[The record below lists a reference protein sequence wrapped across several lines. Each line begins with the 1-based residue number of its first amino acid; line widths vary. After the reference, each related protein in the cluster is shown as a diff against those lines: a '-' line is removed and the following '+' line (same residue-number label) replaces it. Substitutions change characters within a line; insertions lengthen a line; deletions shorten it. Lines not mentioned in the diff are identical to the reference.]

1 MNKSRS
7 SKRKI
12 KRIIKI
18 AAAAL
23 LAVVLVCGIFVGITV
38 WETNRGEYKAPS
50 SFEVPDS
57 ALEYDGKKYDLKE
70 DVETILVMGLDK
82 YEQAEDDTYS
92 NNMQADFLML
102 LIIDNDAQKCTA
114 LHINRD
120 TITSMNVLGVAGDK
134 VDVVSKQIA
143 LAHTYGNGKEIS
155 CRNTAEAVSNL
166 LLGIEIDYYLSV
178 TMEAVEVYNDFVG
191 GVEVTVLDDFKGIDD
206 TLVKGETVTLMG
218 EHALHYVRSRYGL
231 EDSSN
236 NHRMERQKQYLKAL
250 YDKTQWA
257 LNNDS
262 DFIVNAASKLTP
274 YIVSNCSGNKL
285 QSVMEKIADYE
296 LTEIRDLEGES
307 VKGESF
313 MEFYPDGK
321 SVEETVISLFYTPRD

>member
-1 MNKSRS
+1 MSKSHSLR
-7 SKRKI
+7 RKQ
-12 KRIIKI
+12 KRILKI

-23 LAVVLVCGIFVGITV
+23 LAVVLLCGVFVGITV
-38 WETNRGEYKAPS
+38 WENNRGEYKEPNN
-50 SFEVPDS
+50 FEVPDS
-57 ALEYDGKKYDLKE
+57 ALVYDGKKYDLNE
-70 DVETILVMGLDK
+70 NVETILVMGLDK
-82 YEQAEDDTYS
+82 YDQADTDSYN

-102 LIIDNDAQKCTA
+102 LIIDNDSKKCTA

-134 VDVVSKQIA
+134 IDVVSQQIA
-143 LAHTYGNGKEIS
+143 LAHTYGNGKEVS

-166 LLGIEIDYYLSV
+166 LLGVEIDYYVSV

-191 GVEVTVLDDFKGIDD
+191 GVEVTVLDDFTGVDD

-218 EHALHYVRSRYGL
+218 EHALNYVRSRYGL

-236 NHRMERQKQYLKAL
+236 NHRMERQKQYLNAL
-250 YDKTQWA
+250 YEKTQWA

-296 LTEIRDLEGES
+296 LTEICDIEGES
-307 VKGESF
+307 VKGETF

-321 SVEETVISLFYTPRD
+321 SIEETVVKLFYTPID